1 MASLLHIVD
10 TDSLEKDPNL
20 KFDPQNASA
29 FLNND
34 HPKFQELKEG
44 LTPEQIEIL
53 ENVTQVDGFELKD
66 HDEKIL
72 NGDEEFIDPDTG
84 EKIKLDDTDLTL
96 DDLGFVDPS
105 KLRTLTLEAFYHF
118 EAYELQQKISGA
130 YGELSTLSKE
140 LARTGYVSR
149 LQADN
154 INGLLGGGLYD
165 NVVMESFTKLPTK
178 TNFNLVMEEVDH
190 AKAALAA
197 GAGVVGAAVL
207 YKLIKWFLNSWN
219 KNAVA
224 SGSIAG
230 NIKNMQER
238 AERLKNS
245 TDIINTANTALAQTI
260 QDLKNSGELN
270 NSLKPFLTK
279 LQGMQ
284 NVSDQNQAMQLMG
297 ELEKAVS
304 IKALKPYYSNMWLSI
319 STGQQ
324 VQVGSGSFIANQAF
338 FAAIPLVIG
347 ACKELQNIV
356 NSQVENIRT
365 TGADKAIQDK
375 DTEYKKALDSFKQ
388 FGGIVGYTQQS
399 DNVFEYC
406 NGMMNHILQ
415 NIVAPLSDSFIIKDV
430 PNAQKMQVV
439 NAEAWNNVDDDY
451 EKEVSDFQ
459 ESITSLNGKEGKAG
473 VFGIGAK
480 AAEPD
485 KVQQGNDVQKDSRI
499 AEYEKIT
506 QAFRG
511 SMCVMRA
518 LLAIRNNLGKGLAAL
533 NKETEKLYGNK

>member
-34 HPKFQELKEG
+34 HPNFQKLKEG
-44 LTPEQIEIL
+44 LTPEQVEIL

-399 DNVFEYC
+399 DSVFEYC

-518 LLAIRNNLGKGLAAL
+518 LLAVRNNLGKGLSAL
-533 NKETEKLYGNK
+533 NKETEKLYGGK

>member
-399 DNVFEYC
+399 DSVFEYC

-430 PNAQKMQVV
+430 PNAQKIQVV
-439 NAEAWNNVDDDY
+439 NPEAWNTVDDDY
-451 EKEVSDFQ
+451 EKEVNDFQ

-480 AAEPD
+480 AAQPD

-518 LLAIRNNLGKGLAAL
+518 LLAVRNNLGKGLSAL
-533 NKETEKLYGNK
+533 NKETEKLYGGK

>member
-34 HPKFQELKEG
+34 HPNFQELKEG
-44 LTPEQIEIL
+44 LTPEQVEIL

-375 DTEYKKALDSFKQ
+375 DSEYKKALDSFKQ

-399 DNVFEYC
+399 DSVFEYC

-430 PNAQKMQVV
+430 PNAQKIQVV
-439 NAEAWNNVDDDY
+439 NPEAWNTVDDDY

-518 LLAIRNNLGKGLAAL
+518 LLAVRNNLGKGLSAL
-533 NKETEKLYGNK
+533 NKETEKLYGGK

>member
-480 AAEPD
+480 AAQPD

-518 LLAIRNNLGKGLAAL
+518 LLAVRNNLGKGLSAL
-533 NKETEKLYGNK
+533 NKETEKLYGGK

>member
-34 HPKFQELKEG
+34 HPNFQELKEG
-44 LTPEQIEIL
+44 LTPEQVEIL

-399 DNVFEYC
+399 DSVFEYC

-430 PNAQKMQVV
+430 PNAQKIQVV
-439 NAEAWNNVDDDY
+439 NPEAWNTVNDDY
-451 EKEVSDFQ
+451 EKEVNDFQ

-480 AAEPD
+480 AAQPD

-518 LLAIRNNLGKGLAAL
+518 LLAVRNNLGKGLSAL
-533 NKETEKLYGNK
+533 NKETEELYGGK